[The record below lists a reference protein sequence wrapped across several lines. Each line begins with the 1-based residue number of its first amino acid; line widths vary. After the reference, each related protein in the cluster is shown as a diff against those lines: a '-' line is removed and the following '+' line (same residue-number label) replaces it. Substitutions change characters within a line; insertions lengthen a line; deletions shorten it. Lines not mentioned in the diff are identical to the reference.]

1 MQGSMFLNCFNSWLS
16 FFEYPEKFLHRQVH
30 AGTSIQIES
39 ARPGVG
45 VIRYRGVSACS
56 CEL

>member
-45 VIRYRGVSACS
+45 VIRYRGVSACP
-56 CEL
+56 C